1 MIAKNRQN
9 KICILSFLR
18 SVSCLEC
25 GHWSYIAVKFEA
37 HRKYHLSMVCTF
49 PTLVNCSYKL
59 SAELAVGRLFSQISY
74 FPAAPDMQLPS

>member
-37 HRKYHLSMVCTF
+37 HRKYHLSMACTF

-59 SAELAVGRLFSQISY
+59 SAELAVGSSSSQISY
-74 FPAAPDMQLPS
+74 SSLESGIHLPI